1 MTCRGQDGETY
12 QIPIAPPPA
21 DHELITDYLN
31 TFAGFHRVH
40 RTGSGAVGFGDGDT
54 VEEHGSLQYLRYS
67 TGASTGPSV
76 PPRVAGG
83 AGQGMSVH
91 SRGRDRRTHTEGSS
105 WKPIPDD
112 DESDEEA
119 VSP

>member
-1 MTCRGQDGETY
+1 MTCRGQAGETY

-40 RTGSGAVGFGDGDT
+40 WAGSGAVGFGDGDAA
-54 VEEHGSLQYLRYS
+54 EEHGPAQYLQYS
-67 TGASTGPSV
+67 TGALAEPSV

-83 AGQGMSVH
+83 AGRGMSVH
-91 SRGRDRRTHTEGSS
+91 SQGRDRRTHTESS
-105 WKPIPDD
+105 LREPTPDD

-119 VSP
+119 VSS